1 MSPITS
7 MTLPQFF
14 ISTGFLL
21 LTLVRLSASE
31 TITVRLPDGALQPRT
46 ASVGDGSTAVV
57 FLQGNPQ
64 ASEVK
69 IATLSSAGTLDTVT
83 TINTPTTQAVGMG
96 TVRGPSLALGREGVR
111 HVLWHGKNGS
121 ASSGKGSAL
130 YFARVDVS
138 GKASAPLDMLGTT
151 TALDGGASITA
162 NTQGDVWIVWHA
174 LPAGKEGE
182 SERRIFVKHS
192 SDNGITFSEPW
203 PIKGEDMGVCG
214 CCGLATTTDT
224 TGALYVLY
232 RTAERTSQRGARL
245 LSLPPKAT
253 SNSMPALL
261 KKDRWDL
268 AACPMTTAAWLPT
281 SKGANAIWI
290 TEFKINYAG
299 QGLEGINLSPTT
311 SKAMQ
316 NHPRVARNTAGE
328 MLLLWTEGSMW
339 GKGGEL
345 VTQNLSANS
354 KPLSTP
360 QKQPLPTWS
369 YGACAALPDGRF
381 AVIY

>member
-1 MSPITS
+1 MKTPIV
-7 MTLPQFF
+7 LF
-14 ISTGFLL
+14 ILV
-21 LTLVRLSASE
+21 LTLAFSTASE
-31 TITVRLPDGALQPRT
+31 VIQVRLPNGALQPRAET
-46 ASVGDGSTAVV
+46 ANDGATQIV
-57 FLQGNPQ
+57 FLEGNPQ
-64 ASEVK
+64 ACEVK
-69 IATLSSAGTLDTVT
+69 LASLSRTGVLSAPM
-83 TINTPTTQAVGMG
+83 TISSPSSQAVAMG
-96 TVRGPSLALGREGVR
+96 TVRGPSLAIGKDGVR
-111 HVLWHGKNGS
+111 FVLWHGKNGS
-121 ASSGKGSAL
+121 ASGGKGSAL
-130 YFARVDVS
+130 FFTRVD
-138 GKASAPLDMLGTT
+138 GNGNATTPPFDILDTT
-151 TALDGGASITA
+151 TALDGGASVTA
-162 NTQGDVWIVWHA
+162 NARGDVWIIWHA
-174 LPAGKEGE
+174 LPAGKDGE
-182 SERRIFVKHS
+182 AERRVFVRHS
-192 SDNGITFSEPW
+192 SDNGVTFSEPW

-214 CCGLATTTDT
+214 CCGLATTTDA

-253 SNSMPALL
+253 SVTLPVLL

-290 TEFKINYAG
+290 TEFKINTFG
-299 QGLEGINLSPTT
+299 QDLEGTNLSPT
-311 SKAMQ
+311 SGKAMQ
-316 NHPRVARNTAGE
+316 NHPRLARNTAGE

-345 VTQNLSANS
+345 VTQQISVNG
-354 KPLSTP
+354 KPLGAP